1 MEEHSN
7 PNFRELRTAKFAELG
22 FSETRLPNLVLHQG
36 RAENRPEKFHSPLE
50 AKRAGRGLSMFP
62 SSLLAA
68 LRSRRRFDR
77 SLQLGHLIYETSR
90 EASMPLKHLATS
102 IKVFLA
108 VPHLIP

>member
-1 MEEHSN
+1 M
-7 PNFRELRTAKFAELG
+7 L
-22 FSETRLPNLVLHQG
+22 
-36 RAENRPEKFHSPLE
+36 
-50 AKRAGRGLSMFP
+50 P